1 MTTTV
6 DKNHSAPV
14 KRANPH
20 PTRASNWGAR
30 GVVIRCPMCL
40 LSE

>member
-6 DKNHSAPV
+6 DKNHTASV
-14 KRANPH
+14 KDTNNH
-20 PTRASNWGAR
+20 PTHASNWGAR